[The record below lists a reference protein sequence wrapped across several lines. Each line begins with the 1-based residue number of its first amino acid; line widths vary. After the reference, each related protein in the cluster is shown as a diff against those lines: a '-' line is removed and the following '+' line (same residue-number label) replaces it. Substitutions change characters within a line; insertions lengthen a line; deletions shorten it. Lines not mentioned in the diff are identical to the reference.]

1 VKRYTVRFLKA
12 ANSDLQSIFE
22 WIAEASG
29 YMEVAQ
35 KFVDRIIDRCE
46 RLESFPEIGMARDDL
61 GKGIRLLAFE
71 RKASI
76 FYCIKDDEV
85 QIINVMYKGRD
96 YSDYEFPE
104 TEQ

>member
-1 VKRYTVRFLKA
+1 VKRLTVRFLKT
-12 ANSDLQSIFE
+12 ANADLQSIFE
-22 WIAEASG
+22 WVAEASG

-46 RLESFPEIGMARDDL
+46 QLDAFPEMGMARDDL

-71 RKASI
+71 RRASI
-76 FYCIKDDEV
+76 FYRIKDDEV

-96 YSDYEFPE
+96 YSDYQFPD
-104 TEQ
+104 TK